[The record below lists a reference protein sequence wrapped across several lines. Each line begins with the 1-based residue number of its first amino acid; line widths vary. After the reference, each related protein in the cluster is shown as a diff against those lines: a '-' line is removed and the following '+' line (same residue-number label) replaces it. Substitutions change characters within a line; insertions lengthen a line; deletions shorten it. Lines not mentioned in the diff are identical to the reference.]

1 MPVPAVLSGPR
12 RRSTR
17 AARTLVAGLV
27 GGALVATGAILPAGA
42 AVAPS
47 VNTPADLPKQE
58 QGVTLRTYS
67 TPPLTE
73 LCTLK
78 SGQTPNVDKLMSTI
92 DWRTDEQ
99 FGAGDNFITHAL
111 ANLTVSQPGEYAFRL
126 TSDDGSRL
134 TLDGTQIID
143 NDGLHGPE
151 SVEGT
156 ATLDVGVHDLFVEMF
171 EATNGQQLTVEW
183 KTPGSSSFTV
193 IPNSVLSTEA
203 GVVRVTAPG
212 TKYCEG
218 SSDSAGDGLR
228 LDAVNPN
235 YTLVNLRPEG
245 FTPKVSGLAFLG
257 NGDLAVLTT
266 GSVNSGGWDTS
277 TPGKVFVLKGA
288 QAADGPEDVTVVEAA
303 GGLLNPM
310 GIDVIDDKIYV
321 SERYQLTELSD
332 TDADGTYET
341 KRKVAEYP
349 SGNNFHEFAFGLI
362 HDDENFYVN
371 LSVAIDNGGATT
383 TPQPAK
389 NRGTSVKINRTTGE
403 ISYVAGGLRTP
414 NGVAFGPEDEL
425 FAMDN
430 QGAWLPSN
438 KLVHIEQDRF
448 FNHYT
453 NPAGPFD
460 QNPVTPPAV
469 WIPQNEI
476 GNSPS
481 TPIMIDNGPFAGQ
494 MMFGDVTYGGLQRA
508 YLEKVD
514 GEFQGAVFRHSA
526 GFEVGVNRVI
536 EGPDGSLYIGGT
548 GEGGNWGEAGKL
560 TYGLQKLV
568 PKQTQDTFDMLSMK
582 VVEGGFEIEYTQP
595 LSDETI
601 ANLASAYRAEQW
613 RYLPTSTYGGPK
625 IDEEILS
632 LTGAT
637 ASADRKT
644 VTLAFDGLK
653 QGRVVHVRSPQPFA
667 AQSGDALWSTEAW
680 YTLNALPGYV
690 SPADRGWYEAEEA
703 RLIGGAKF
711 DAEHSGYS
719 GAGFAGGMWQAGSAF
734 EFTVNAETAG
744 TVPVNVRY
752 SNGPNPA
759 PGTKDVNLWVNGQ
772 NLGKWDFPSTGDWK
786 TWATITRDMPLVAG
800 ANTIALKYE
809 SGNKGNINVD
819 VLSIGAADICTPAQI
834 EDGYRSLFD
843 GTLESLNAGWR
854 MAGPGGFGRQNDCS
868 IRGEGGMGLLWH
880 KAEELNEYSLK
891 LDWKLIADHNGG
903 VFVGFPDPKN
913 DPWVAVNQG
922 YEIQIDAS
930 DAADR
935 TTGAIYTFQGADAD
949 AVKASLKPVG
959 QWNAYEIIVKG
970 QTIRIFLNGT
980 LVNDF
985 TSTDPARD
993 LSEGFIGLQ
1002 NHGGGEAVSYRN
1014 VRVKDIDEP
1023 APLAVTASAEV
1034 RCLAKKASLTVR
1046 ATNTDTVPVDVKLTT
1061 AWGER
1066 LIPAVQPGSTVFHTF
1081 TTRAASVPAA
1091 SATVT
1096 ATGDG
1101 RTGEATASYAAKSCG

>member
-1 MPVPAVLSGPR
+1 MPIPAASTGTR

-17 AARTLVAGLV
+17 VARTLAAGLL

-42 AVAPS
+42 AVDPA
-47 VNTPADLPKQE
+47 VNTPADLPQQE

-92 DWRTDEQ
+92 DWTTDEQ

-151 SVEGT
+151 AVEGT

-193 IPNSVLSTEA
+193 IPANVLSTEA

-218 SSDSAGDGLR
+218 SADSAGDGLR

-235 YTLVNLRPEG
+235 YTLVDLRPAG
-245 FTPKVSGLAFLG
+245 FTPKVAALDFTDA
-257 NGDLAVLTT
+257 GDLAVLTT

-277 TPGKVFVLKGA
+277 TPGKVFLMKNV
-288 QAADGPEDVTVVEAA
+288 QAADGPEDVTAVEIAS
-303 GGLLNPM
+303 GLQNPM
-310 GIDVIDDKIYV
+310 GIDVIGDKIYV

-332 TDADGTYET
+332 PDGDGVFDS
-341 KRKVAEYP
+341 KRRVASYP

-383 TPQPAK
+383 NPQPAA
-389 NRGTSVKINRTTGE
+389 NRGTTVKINRATGAIE
-403 ISYVAGGLRTP
+403 YVAGGLRTP
-414 NGVAFGPEDEL
+414 NGIAFGPEDEL

-430 QGAWLPSN
+430 QGAWLPSS
-438 KLVHIEQDRF
+438 KLVHVEQGRF
-448 FNHYT
+448 FNHFT

-460 QNPVTPPAV
+460 DQPVTQPAV

-481 TPIMIDNGPFAGQ
+481 TPILLENGPFAGQ

-508 YLEKVD
+508 FLEKVD

-536 EGPDGSLYIGGT
+536 EGPDKSLYVGGT

-568 PKQTQDTFDMLSMK
+568 PNQNNAFDIVSME
-582 VVEGGFEIEYTQP
+582 VVEGGFDVTYTQP
-595 LSDETI
+595 LSDETVANI
-601 ANLASAYRAEQW
+601 AQAYRAQQW

-625 IDEEILS
+625 LDEEVLS
-632 LTGAT
+632 VSAATVSEDRRTVRLT
-637 ASADRKT
+637 
-644 VTLAFDGLK
+644 LDGLK
-653 QGRVVHVRSPQPFA
+653 QGRVVHLRSPQPFA
-667 AQSGDALWSTEAW
+667 SATGEKLWSTEAW
-680 YTLNALPGYV
+680 YTLNSLPGYV

-703 RLIGGAKF
+703 RLTGGAKV
-711 DAEHSGYS
+711 DWEHSGYS
-719 GAGFAGGMWQAGSAF
+719 GAGFAGGMWSVGSAF
-734 EFTVNAETAG
+734 EFTVDVDAAG
-744 TVPVNVRY
+744 TYPVNVRY
-752 SNGPNPA
+752 ANGPNPA
-759 PGTKDVNLWVNGQ
+759 PGAKDVNLYVNGQ
-772 NLGKWDFPSTGDWK
+772 KIGPWEFPSTTDWK
-786 TWATITRDMPLVAG
+786 TWRTVTRDLDLQAG
-800 ANTIALKYE
+800 SNTIALKYDT
-809 SGNKGNINVD
+809 GTKGNLNVD
-819 VLSIGAADICTPAQI
+819 VLSLGAADICTPAQI
-834 EDGYRSLFD
+834 EEGYRPLFD
-843 GTLESLNAGWR
+843 GTLTSLDGWR
-854 MAGPGGFGRQNDCS
+854 MAGPGGFGRQDDCS
-868 IRGEGGMGLLWH
+868 IRGEGGLGLLWH
-880 KAEELNEYSLK
+880 QGGELEDYSLK
-891 LDWKLIADHNGG
+891 LDWKLVADHNGG
-903 VFVGFPDPKN
+903 VFVGFPDPKG

-922 YEIQIDAS
+922 YEIQIDAT
-930 DAADR
+930 DADDR
-935 TTGAIYTFQGADAD
+935 TTGAIYTFQGADLD
-949 AVKASLKPVG
+949 AVEAALNPVG
-959 QWNAYEIIVKG
+959 SWNAYEIVVQG
-970 QTIRIFLNGT
+970 QTIKVFLNGT

-993 LSEGFIGLQ
+993 ISQGFIGVQ

-1014 VRVKDIDEP
+1014 IRVMDIDEP
-1023 APLAVTASAEV
+1023 APLALTASAEL

-1046 ATNTDTVPVDVKLTT
+1046 ATNTDTVPVDVTLTS

-1066 LIPAVQPGSTVFHTF
+1066 VIEDVQPGKSVFHTF
-1081 TTRAASVPAA
+1081 TTRAASVPAGEA
-1091 SATVT
+1091 TVSAT
-1096 ATGDG
+1096 ADG
-1101 RTGEATASYAAKSCG
+1101 RTGEATVAYAAKSCG